1 MRKRNVPPRTKSDSF
16 NSSTSFNGSPNDN
29 EGIVEQIFKLPYRIK
44 ERYDSLKKH
53 KKKPT
58 KLLRR
63 VECNGKAWIICKHQS

>member
-44 ERYDSLKKH
+44 ERYNSLKKH
-53 KKKPT
+53 KKKT
-58 KLLRR
+58 NK
-63 VECNGKAWIICKHQS
+63 VIKESGM